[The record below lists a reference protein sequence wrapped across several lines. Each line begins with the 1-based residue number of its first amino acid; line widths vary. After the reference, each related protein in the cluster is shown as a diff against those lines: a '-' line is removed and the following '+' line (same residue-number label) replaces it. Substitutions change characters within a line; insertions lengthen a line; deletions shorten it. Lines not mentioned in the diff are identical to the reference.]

1 MKRHREK
8 RKLIKKST
16 HKLILLALLVFILVG
31 IFAVNGYIMTRDIS
45 GLNHVLPQPTIIYDR
60 HGEVASTLL
69 NSKIKGI
76 EFEEVPTH
84 VVNAVI
90 SVEDHRFYKH
100 NGIDYL
106 GIVRAMIRNIQA
118 GEVVEGGSTITQQL
132 TKNVFL
138 THDQTLS
145 RKLEEYFL
153 AQKIEKTYS
162 KNEIMEMYLNQIY
175 FGEGAWGIR
184 NAAELYFG
192 KKVQELTISE
202 SATLVGLIKAP
213 SKLSPLKNFDK
224 SMERRGTVLALMHQ
238 HGYISEKEL
247 KQAKAGEIVLE
258 GKQLDPYEGQ
268 YPYYVDH
275 IIEEAIEKYG
285 LTQNEIL
292 SGGLHIY
299 TELDQQM
306 QKAAEQV
313 YKNSDLFPK
322 GTSERIV
329 QSGTVLLDPRTGG
342 INAIVGGR
350 GEHVFRGFNHATQ
363 LKRQPG
369 STMKP
374 LAAYTPALELG
385 YSVFEELPDLPMSFN
400 GYKPSNFS
408 NNYKGMVTMYDAI
421 RNSYNIPA
429 VWMLNKVGLKNGIN
443 AVERFGIPL
452 SKEDHNLS
460 LALGGLQHGVSP
472 LQMAEAYSTF
482 PNKGVRHEA
491 HAIKKIV
498 DTKGDRLAMWQEKS
512 FQVTSPQVS
521 DRMTFMLKGVVDEGS
536 GKNARISGR
545 ELAGKTGS
553 TQVPISGIDGVKD
566 QWFVGYT
573 PDVVGAIWLGY
584 DKTDKNHYLTTTSG
598 TTAAVI
604 FKEIMNAALEGTPN
618 SSFNLP
624 VFQSPKPI
632 QRFDDK
638 KEENKKEERRGKG
651 EGKGKGKDKGKKGKD
666 DDDDDDD

>member
-8 RKLIKKST
+8 RWLIKKSI
-16 HKLILLALLVFILVG
+16 HKIILLALLVFILVG
-31 IFAVNGYIMTRDIS
+31 ILAVNVYITTRDIS
-45 GLNHVLPQPTIIYDR
+45 GLNHVLPQPTVIYDR

-69 NSKIKGI
+69 HSKIKGI
-76 EFEEVPTH
+76 EFEEVPNH

-106 GIVRAMIRNIQA
+106 GILRAMFRNILA

-138 THDQTLS
+138 TNDQTLS
-145 RKLEEYFL
+145 RKWEEYFL
-153 AQKIEKTYS
+153 AQKIERTYS
-162 KNEIMEMYLNQIY
+162 KNEILEMYLNQIY

-192 KKVQELTISE
+192 KKVQELTINE
-202 SATLVGLIKAP
+202 SAILVGLIKAP
-213 SKLSPLKNFDK
+213 SRLSPLKNFEK
-224 SMERRGTVLALMHQ
+224 SMERRDIVLTLMHQ
-238 HGYISEKEL
+238 HGYITEEEMN
-247 KQAKAGEIVLE
+247 QAKAQEIVLE

-299 TELDQQM
+299 TELDQRM

-313 YKNSDLFPK
+313 YKNSELFPK
-322 GTSERIV
+322 GTSEQIV
-329 QSGTVLLDPRTGG
+329 QSGTVLLDPKTGG

-363 LKRQPG
+363 LERQPG

-374 LAAYTPALELG
+374 LAAYTPALEQG
-385 YSVFEELPDLPMSFN
+385 YSVFEDLPDLPMSFN

-408 NNYKGMVTMYDAI
+408 NNYKGMVTMYDAL

-429 VWMLNKVGLKNGIN
+429 VWMLNKVGLKSGID
-443 AVERFGIPL
+443 AVERFGISL

-482 PNKGVRHEA
+482 PNNGVRHEA
-491 HAIKKIV
+491 HAIKKVFDI
-498 DTKGDRLAMWQEKS
+498 KGDRLAVWQEES
-512 FQVTSPQVS
+512 VQVTSPQVS
-521 DRMTFMLKGVVDEGS
+521 ERMTFMLKGVVDEGS

-604 FKEIMNAALEGTPN
+604 FKEIMSAALEGTPS

-624 VFQSPKPI
+624 AFQSPKPI

-638 KEENKKEERRGKG
+638 DDDKKEERRGRGKG
-651 EGKGKGKDKGKKGKD
+651 EGKGKGNKWKD
-666 DDDDDDD
+666 DDDD